1 MGGGAGPRG
10 RLVLSLP
17 DRQLARE
24 IGQPSAAIA
33 ATQLTA
39 KLVGLLVDRNE
50 EGQPGEFAGLQS
62 EADVI
67 DKVRVELGEE
77 AAQQLMQA
85 LAKADA
91 GRDCG

>member
-1 MGGGAGPRG
+1 M
-10 RLVLSLP
+10 
-17 DRQLARE
+17 DR
-24 IGQPSAAIA
+24 
-33 ATQLTA
+33 
-39 KLVGLLVDRNE
+39 KE

-77 AAQQLMQA
+77 AAQQLTQA
-85 LAKADA
+85 LTKADG